1 MEQVASVKEGKLNT
15 ASNGEILEWMFY
27 SGDFASFV
35 QAVEDG
41 YLYKNLRKKSSIYAS
56 FAREFDRHFVQILYS
71 ERASLDPADCKFEL
85 ECLAEKNKLDEDC
98 ERGPKQKRGGRSI

>member
-1 MEQVASVKEGKLNT
+1 MEQVAMSKQGKLNT
-15 ASNGEILEWMFY
+15 AGNGEILEWMFY
-27 SGDFASFV
+27 SGDLASFV

-41 YLYKNLRKKSSIYAS
+41 YQYKNLRKKSSIYAS

-85 ECLAEKNKLDEDC
+85 ECLAEKYKIDEDC
-98 ERGPKQKRGGRSI
+98 DRVVKPKRGARSI